1 MKIERKFLTENK
13 FSRPNKNLI
22 GVKGIVIHWVGNA
35 GTSALANRSYFENL
49 KNQKDINNDKKTEVI
64 TRDEYASAH
73 FIIGL
78 DGEIIQC
85 LPVDEMAYH
94 VGAYSYCQ
102 GIKESL
108 GSYPNNSTIGLEL
121 CHPDWTGRF
130 TKETYG
136 AAVELTATLIK
147 QFNLNPQKD
156 IYRHF
161 DVTGKICPKYFV
173 EKNEAWN
180 NFKADVEKFLI
191 SIL

>member
-35 GTSALANRSYFENL
+35 GTSALANRNYFENL
-49 KNQKDINNDKKTEVI
+49 KNQKDINKA
-64 TRDEYASAH
+64 RYASAH

-85 LPVDEMAYH
+85 LPTGEMAYH
-94 VGAYSYCQ
+94 AGAASYR
-102 GIKESL
+102 L
-108 GSYPNNSTIGLEL
+108 GMTERLSTYPNNCTIGIEL

-180 NFKADVEKFLI
+180 NFKADVEKV
-191 SIL
+191 ILTGTNSTG

>member
-1 MKIERKFLTENK
+1 
-13 FSRPNKNLI
+13 
-22 GVKGIVIHWVGNA
+22 
-35 GTSALANRSYFENL
+35 
-49 KNQKDINNDKKTEVI
+49 
-64 TRDEYASAH
+64 
-73 FIIGL
+73 
-78 DGEIIQC
+78 
-85 LPVDEMAYH
+85 MAYH

>member
-35 GTSALANRSYFENL
+35 GTSALANRNYFENL
-49 KNQKDINNDKKTEVI
+49 KNQKDINKA
-64 TRDEYASAH
+64 RYASAH

-161 DVTGKICPKYFV
+161 DVTGKICPKFFV